1 MVMLTANQFATDR
14 IIVVAFPP
22 QTGGKFLINSLGLSR
37 NAVLQHCD
45 LTELTSNE
53 KLDLLCDRY
62 DSIHNLW
69 KDIGLGCVEL
79 FGVDH
84 SPGSPMD
91 QEYLGVIVKLI
102 EQQKYFFLVAH
113 DPAHLACVLNIWPN
127 AKVIYFTNCRD
138 FILSHRWLTFLNQL
152 NRQVRALRHWWKKHS
167 TADWPQR
174 PPCTIIEFQKPE
186 YQQIAEQIKS
196 IESLMLGP
204 TSIADPLDL
213 EYQLLLG
220 STNCNIRWD
229 VSCYL
234 TWEQYRLHIE
244 MLYEQLGFDDFD
256 SGKIRR
262 LYDCWISAMQR
273 HLHYLID
280 HC

>member
-37 NAVLQHCD
+37 HAVLQHCD

-113 DPAHLACVLNIWPN
+113 DPAHLACVEHMAKRQGNIFY
-127 AKVIYFTNCRD
+127 K
-138 FILSHRWLTFLNQL
+138 LSRFY
-152 NRQVRALRHWWKKHS
+152 
-167 TADWPQR
+167 
-174 PPCTIIEFQKPE
+174 IITPLANFF
-186 YQQIAEQIKS
+186 KS
-196 IESLMLGP
+196 VKQASAGP
-204 TSIADPLDL
+204 
-213 EYQLLLG
+213 
-220 STNCNIRWD
+220 
-229 VSCYL
+229 
-234 TWEQYRLHIE
+234 
-244 MLYEQLGFDDFD
+244 
-256 SGKIRR
+256 
-262 LYDCWISAMQR
+262 
-273 HLHYLID
+273 
-280 HC
+280 